1 MFSLRM
7 FKKKKFNYLNL
18 SANVMLTSIFV
29 TFADGVQPLER
40 GDRPTNYFGHKDL
53 YKDTYF

>member
-1 MFSLRM
+1 M